1 MQKSVLWLMIMQ
13 LIVIAVIY
21 SSCNWMSSTILVVTV
36 HFNTSV
42 LTVDEG
48 SNFDILLIAQGTFDE
63 SFTVN
68 LTFTDGTASECLL

>member
-1 MQKSVLWLMIMQ
+1 
-13 LIVIAVIY
+13 
-21 SSCNWMSSTILVVTV
+21 MSSTVPTVTV

-42 LTVDEG
+42 PTVGEG
-48 SNFDILLIAQGTFDE
+48 NSTDIQLVAQGTFDV